1 MTKKKVCKKCK
12 LFVEGNECPICKG
25 NQFSTSWQGRLYV
38 LDVNNSEIAKKAGIT
53 VKGEYA
59 IKVR

>member
-1 MTKKKVCKKCK
+1 MRKACKTCKV
-12 LFVEGNECPICKG
+12 FVTGPQCPICNNSNFSESWKG
-25 NQFSTSWQGRLYV
+25 RIFIADANK
-38 LDVNNSEIAKKAGIT
+38 SEIAKKLGIT